1 MYGVSFTSRST
12 RVHNAML
19 GLRKLVKRYEY
30 KAKEQRGPLLDVMRV
45 TLPLLLSMSHQ
56 LVGDDSTEAGQVPIE
71 HRYST
76 FVRFKKCLVVRK

>member
-1 MYGVSFTSRST
+1 
-12 RVHNAML
+12 ML

-56 LVGDDSTEAGQVPIE
+56 LVGDDSTEAGQVSVK
-71 HRYST
+71 HR
-76 FVRFKKCLVVRK
+76 